1 MRICSRA
8 YNKGHLIFEALVMLT
23 IQSSTLLLGHLE
35 SFLWWY
41 LERHL
46 THWLPIH
53 PVIILNRELPGEK
66 WHPSPSLPP
75 SFAHNRD
82 DPYHSDSMGGA
93 LSNNQSLRGKRSL
106 IVLRKP
112 THDSSMIDFS
122 QSTYVHYHKSWQ
134 LFLNSVIMI
143 KILITVAK
151 SCTSYHMISTVTRLW
166 WERLPEGYM
175 QDWAN
180 EGTRQMWSIDEQ
192 WGFCS
197 S

>member
-8 YNKGHLIFEALVMLT
+8 YNKGHLNFEALVMLT

-53 PVIILNRELPGEK
+53 PVTILNRELPGEK

-112 THDSSMIDFS
+112 GPTHDSSMIDFS
-122 QSTYVHYHKSWQ
+122 QSTYIHYHKSWQ

-151 SCTSYHMISTVTRLW
+151 SCTSYHMISIESHDYDGETPRGL
-166 WERLPEGYM
+166 LG
-175 QDWAN
+175 
-180 EGTRQMWSIDEQ
+180 
-192 WGFCS
+192 
-197 S
+197 